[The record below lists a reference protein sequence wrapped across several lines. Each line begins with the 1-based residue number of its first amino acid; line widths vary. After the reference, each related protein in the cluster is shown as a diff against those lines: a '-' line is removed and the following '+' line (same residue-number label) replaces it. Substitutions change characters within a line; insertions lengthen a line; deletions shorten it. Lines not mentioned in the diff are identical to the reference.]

1 MGWVRCA
8 DIVGGYQKA
17 YFGTLIPNTYI
28 NKADGSAVSY
38 NGWSATDYLEVVGG
52 KETVICQVSSN
63 DEYNVFYDEN
73 KTFIS
78 KFYYADRPIT
88 IPQNAKY
95 MRVSAHNQDISPTS
109 YYFNYAN
116 KTEPDLIPIPWD
128 NVVTNI
134 QRNRQWAVNG
144 LSASSIRPVSD
155 TNYSLGV
162 IAVPVDVSD
171 GSNVIVVKYDLCG
184 YFGINDTMFN
194 GIFFSNTNDVSN
206 LGERSGLNFV
216 KRLDEA
222 TLGSGETSTGHM
234 DVISVPYT
242 IPENLY
248 IKMCFGWGS
257 FSSIKLFK
265 TKI

>member
-1 MGWVRCA
+1 MNMNDA
-8 DIVGGYQKA
+8 FVGS
-17 YFGTLIPNTYI
+17 LIFNKDGGGGNTPL
-28 NKADGSAVSY
+28 
-38 NGWSATDYLEVVGG
+38 TP
-52 KETVICQVSSN
+52 
-63 DEYNVFYDEN
+63 
-73 KTFIS
+73 IS
-78 KFYYADRPIT
+78 
-88 IPQNAKY
+88 
-95 MRVSAHNQDISPTS
+95 
-109 YYFNYAN
+109 
-116 KTEPDLIPIPWD
+116 WD

-144 LSASSIRPVSD
+144 LVASSIRPVSD

-184 YFGINDTMFN
+184 YFGINDSMFN
-194 GIFFSNTNDVSN
+194 GIFFSDNNTVSN

-234 DVISVPYT
+234 DVIAVPHT

-257 FSSIKLFK
+257 FSSIELFK